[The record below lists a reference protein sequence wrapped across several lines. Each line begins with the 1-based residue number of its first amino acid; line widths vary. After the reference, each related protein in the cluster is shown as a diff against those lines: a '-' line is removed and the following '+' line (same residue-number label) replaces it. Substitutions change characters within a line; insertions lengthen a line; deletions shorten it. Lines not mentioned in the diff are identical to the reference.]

1 MPFGRPQR
9 DEGPLVQ
16 PPRFGYRPWK
26 LPSLRRKSIA
36 PPYIARTTLSLDVGD
51 DASTTTAVQ
60 DALWG
65 SIATTPRSRVVD
77 IA

>member
-1 MPFGRPQR
+1 MLLRSAPERASVARP
-9 DEGPLVQ
+9 
-16 PPRFGYRPWK
+16 
-26 LPSLRRKSIA
+26 S
-36 PPYIARTTLSLDVGD
+36 IARTTLSLDVGD

-65 SIATTPRSRVVD
+65 SIANTTRSRVVD

>member
-1 MPFGRPQR
+1 MVATGC
-9 DEGPLVQ
+9 
-16 PPRFGYRPWK
+16 
-26 LPSLRRKSIA
+26 
-36 PPYIARTTLSLDVGD
+36 D
-51 DASTTTAVQ
+51 DASTTAAVQ

>member
-1 MPFGRPQR
+1 MPFATLQR

-16 PPRFGYRPWK
+16 PPRFGYRSWK
-26 LPSLRRKSIA
+26 LPSLRRISIA
-36 PPYIARTTLSLDVGD
+36 RPSIARTTLSLDVGD

-65 SIATTPRSRVVD
+65 SIANTTRSRVVD